1 MKSKTQESRLVA
13 HLQRLNGWRLW
24 LLFSGAAVVAALLIV
39 SLMSLALQG
48 RVTADYLLTG
58 LVAAGIV
65 APTTLL
71 LMSTL
76 LRELAGHRQ
85 QALSRNVESAEARL
99 RVALESAD
107 EGILMVAAD
116 GKVLSANKRFFELW
130 RVPPEL
136 AAAGRDELLL
146 AHVLGQLIDPN
157 AFAAGVQRL
166 YGSDAQATDTL
177 NFKDGRVFERY
188 TRALD
193 FGAEQGRIWCFR
205 DVSVQAQ
212 TLEALAEREEHY
224 RAIVNQ
230 AADGIDLIDAET
242 LRFIEVNEAACRMLR
257 LPPGRTGG
265 PAHQHDPGNPR
276 RSQVA

>member
-85 QALSRNVESAEARL
+85 
-99 RVALESAD
+99 
-107 EGILMVAAD
+107 
-116 GKVLSANKRFFELW
+116 
-130 RVPPEL
+130 
-136 AAAGRDELLL
+136 
-146 AHVLGQLIDPN
+146 
-157 AFAAGVQRL
+157 
-166 YGSDAQATDTL
+166 
-177 NFKDGRVFERY
+177 
-188 TRALD
+188 
-193 FGAEQGRIWCFR
+193 
-205 DVSVQAQ
+205 
-212 TLEALAEREEHY
+212 
-224 RAIVNQ
+224 
-230 AADGIDLIDAET
+230 
-242 LRFIEVNEAACRMLR
+242 
-257 LPPGRTGG
+257 
-265 PAHQHDPGNPR
+265 
-276 RSQVA
+276 